1 MLSPILM
8 SQDLFLS
15 TFSWFSLMSDLFFV
29 FSQLCLLSGQSR
41 LFIAPKSAS
50 CCVCIACRGLKA
62 YVTLVK
68 WIHFVLCLQQSGEQ
82 QDSARNSQSIA
93 KQLLLLQSSTVG
105 YYMDCISS
113 RQESIEAGVESRFL
127 ISEIRY
133 ARFVIL
139 FALCKDTLTNEPL
152 LQSFQKQ
159 QSKKTFTNLSI
170 LFFFLTTF
178 QLLSLVCNRI
188 FFSPHLLMHVR
199 AFLFYQMLESAL
211 VITFSCLN
219 EAKFGILYGLE
230 EYKLGVRQRTVVAGQ

>member
-1 MLSPILM
+1 M

-93 KQLLLLQSSTVG
+93 KQLLLLLLQSSTVG

-159 QSKKTFTNLSI
+159 QSKKTLKKVSFFQDFQTPFHSFCPNYFSI
-170 LFFFLTTF
+170 T
-178 QLLSLVCNRI
+178 
-188 FFSPHLLMHVR
+188 
-199 AFLFYQMLESAL
+199 
-211 VITFSCLN
+211 VI
-219 EAKFGILYGLE
+219 GL
-230 EYKLGVRQRTVVAGQ
+230 